1 MLFRSSIIFIIIAVT
16 LASCEGELDGHGKI
30 ISAQNNALLDSAK
43 INFSGYS
50 IYSDKKGSFE
60 INVPVGCP
68 LGCPELE
75 VIVSKKGYET
85 KYLNLSD
92 SENREV
98 TIRLAPTHKNQY
110 KWKSLQLMEVLYYT
124 SITTVVIAFLSFIFI
139 ILSNTRNK
147 TLWGLLVIFGTLS
160 FQYNYI
166 SEKISVSFL
175 RPSIMPY
182 FDAINPI
189 WYKFNLPVGILVFWV
204 LFIFQSRKKS
214 SDLESKRA

>member
-1 MLFRSSIIFIIIAVT
+1 MLFRSSITFIIIAVT
-16 LASCEGELDGHGKI
+16 LASCEGVLRSNGKT
-30 ISAQNNALLDSAK
+30 ISAQNKSVVDSAK
-43 INFSGYS
+43 IKFWDDS

-85 KYLNLSD
+85 NYLNLSD
-92 SENREV
+92 SEDKAV
-98 TIRLAPTHKNQY
+98 TISLVPTQKNQD
-110 KWKSLQLMEVLYYT
+110 KRKSQKLMEVLYYT
-124 SITTVVIAFLSFIFI
+124 SITSVIIAFLSFIFI

-166 SEKISVSFL
+166 AEKISVSFL

-189 WYKFNLPVGILVFWV
+189 WYKFNLPIGIFVFWL
-204 LFIFQSRKKS
+204 LFIFRSRKKS
-214 SDLESKRA
+214 SGLESKRA